1 MLENTENQY
10 CYNYPHPSV
19 TTDAVVFTIFKDKLR
34 ILLIKRG
41 AAPYRGCWAIP
52 GGFLEMDEDLDEC
65 ARRELQEET
74 GVEKIHMEQLYTF
87 GTPGRDP
94 RERVIS
100 VAYFAITP
108 YENIKP
114 VAASDASDVEWFPLN
129 NLPTLAFD
137 HDKIIDMAQNRL
149 KLSLG
154 YSDLVFKFLP
164 ETFTLSEAQK
174 IYERV
179 SNKNLDKRNFRKS
192 VTNSGFIE
200 ETGRTRCDGSHRP
213 ARLYRIANEKQTH
226 SINS

>member
-1 MLENTENQY
+1 VLENTENQY
-10 CYNYPHPSV
+10 CYKYPHPSV
-19 TTDAVVFTIFKDKLR
+19 TTDTVVFTIFEEILR
-34 ILLIKRG
+34 LLLIKRG
-41 AAPYRGCWAIP
+41 AAPYLGSWAIP
-52 GGFLEMDEDLDEC
+52 GGFLEMDEDLDDC
-65 ARRELQEET
+65 ARRELKEET

-129 NLPTLAFD
+129 DLPTLAFD
-137 HDKIIDMAQNRL
+137 HDKIINIAHNRL

-154 YSDLVFKFLP
+154 YSALAFKFLP
-164 ETFTLSEAQK
+164 ETFTLSEAQR
-174 IYERV
+174 IYEIV
-179 SNKNLDKRNFRKS
+179 SNKKLDKRNFRKS
-192 VTNSGFIE
+192 ITNSGFIE
-200 ETGRTRCDGSHRP
+200 ETGNTRCDGNHRP
-213 ARLYRIANEKQTH
+213 ARLYRIAIDKQTH